1 MILKASE
8 RGGAKQLAL
17 HLLKTEENEHVE
29 LHEVRGFI
37 AEDLIGALH
46 EAYAVSRG
54 TRCRKFLF
62 SLSLSPPES
71 EDVPIEAFEEAIR
84 RIEEKLGLE
93 GQPRAVVFHEKEGR
107 RHAHCVWSKIDA
119 RAMKA
124 RPLPHFKR
132 KLNAVARELF
142 IEHGWKLP
150 KGFLHDQA
158 RDPLTFTRA
167 EWQQAKRAKQDPKAL
182 KAMFQECWAVSD
194 SKAAFQNML
203 RERGYYLAR
212 GDRRGFV
219 AVDYRG
225 EVYSL
230 SRYIGVKSKDLK
242 ARLGEPETLQ
252 SIQDAKVWLA
262 ERMNQT
268 LRRHVFQLEKQH
280 ERQMGLLEA
289 KRRDMA
295 KAHQEARRS
304 LTERQA
310 QRWEAEERE
319 RAARL
324 PRGFQA
330 VWFWVTGKSKVIRA
344 ENEKEIERARQ
355 RDRAELQAMR
365 TEQLTERRTL
375 QTKIRTLRQTHSQ
388 EVAELHA
395 DIAHYM
401 AMKGKRTTNLSESY
415 ERARGPII
423 KGERERDQDADYDP
437 EI

>member
-8 RGGAKQLAL
+8 RGGARQLAL

-29 LHEVRGFI
+29 LHEVRGFV
-37 AEDLIGALH
+37 ADDLHGALH

-71 EDVPIEAFEEAIR
+71 EDVPVEAFEAAIR

-93 GQPRAVVFHEKEGR
+93 GQPRAIVFHEKEGR
-107 RHAHCVWSKIDA
+107 RHAHCVWSKIDVG
-119 RAMKA
+119 AMKA

-132 KLNAVARELF
+132 KLNAIARELF

-150 KGFLHDQA
+150 KGFRKTQA

-167 EWQQAKRAKQDPKAL
+167 EWQQSKRAKQDPKAL
-182 KAMFQECWAVSD
+182 KAMFQECWAASD

-225 EVYSL
+225 EAYSL
-230 SRYIGVKSKDLK
+230 SRYFGVKAKELK
-242 ARLGEPETLQ
+242 ARLGDPEALQ
-252 SIQDAKVWLA
+252 STEDAKAWLA

-289 KRRDMA
+289 KRRAMA
-295 KAHQEARRS
+295 KAHQDARRS
-304 LTERQA
+304 LTGRHQ

-324 PRGFQA
+324 PRGIQA
-330 VWFWVTGKSKVIRA
+330 VWFWITGKSREIRRD
-344 ENEKEIERARQ
+344 NEAEIERARQ

-365 TEQLTERRTL
+365 TEQLNERRTL
-375 QTKIRTLRQTHSQ
+375 QTKIRALRQSHNR
-388 EVAELHA
+388 EHADLHA

-401 AMKGKRTTNLSESY
+401 AMGGKHAADLTRTF
-415 ERARGPII
+415 ERVRDPIRQRTRGP
-423 KGERERDQDADYDP
+423 DYEP
-437 EI
+437 EP